1 MDRVRLIAPATSMKP
16 SPTRPGRAGAAPAA
30 WLPAHHAA
38 SAGLGCA
45 VTVRTV
51 QMTDGGEYTTTNAQV
66 LRAGKPSGRSYRI
79 YDGNENEFERVAQ

>member
-1 MDRVRLIAPATSMKP
+1 MDKQ
-16 SPTRPGRAGAAPAA
+16 TRFDDGDIITRKSTGKQ
-30 WLPAHHAA
+30 LV
-38 SAGLGCA
+38 